1 MIMSIFEQMYPFRQ
15 FNSWRDFDQLR
26 RMLAEAMGRG
36 FIEEVPVMKIR
47 EVPRTENWFR
57 DKETGDI
64 FSLIP
69 PEPPARGGWERVD
82 IEELPRTGNPI
93 Q

>member
-1 MIMSIFEQMYPFRQ
+1 MSIFEEMYPFRQ
-15 FNSWRDFDQLR
+15 FDSWRDFDELK
-26 RMLAEAMGRG
+26 RMLAEAISRG
-36 FIEEVPVMKIR
+36 FVEEVCVMKTR

-64 FSLIP
+64 YSLIP
-69 PEPPARGGWERVD
+69 PEPPARGSWERVD
-82 IEELPRTGNPI
+82 TEELKRSGYSV